1 MDSPMLKMIKEKNP
15 DKEYPSNFGTKWT
28 AEEETTLL
36 EELNKNMEIV
46 LIATNH
52 NRTPGSIHA
61 RRKDIAYKMH
71 TSGIDMQEIIQ
82 KTKLNKEQI
91 TETIIKK
98 EFQNENKAVKKVI
111 KPPSSEIM
119 KLKKEIIQLK
129 HDMNEMYNMILKLQK

>member
-1 MDSPMLKMIKEKNP
+1 MLKMIKEKNP

-119 KLKKEIIQLK
+119 ELKKEIIQLK

>member
-1 MDSPMLKMIKEKNP
+1 MLKMIKEKNP
-15 DKEYPSNFGTKWT
+15 DKEYPSNFGKKWT
-28 AEEETTLL
+28 AEEETILL

-52 NRTPGSIHA
+52 KRTPGSIHGK
-61 RRKDIAYKMH
+61 RKEIAYKMH
-71 TSGIDMQEIIQ
+71 TSGIDIEEIIQ

-91 TETIIKK
+91 TETIIQK

-119 KLKKEIIQLK
+119 ELKKEIIQLK

>member
-91 TETIIKK
+91 TETIIKS
-98 EFQNENKAVKKVI
+98 FGSNFFYNFHLNE
-111 KPPSSEIM
+111 
-119 KLKKEIIQLK
+119 
-129 HDMNEMYNMILKLQK
+129 YF